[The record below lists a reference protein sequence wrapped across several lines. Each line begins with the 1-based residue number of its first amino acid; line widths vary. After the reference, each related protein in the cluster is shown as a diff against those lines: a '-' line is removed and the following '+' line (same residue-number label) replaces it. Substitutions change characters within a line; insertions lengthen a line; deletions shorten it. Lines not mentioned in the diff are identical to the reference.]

1 MNHTL
6 RCIAFVLVI
15 LAGAAACRPAERVTG
30 QSENSAS
37 PAAPESPDFV
47 FVSTIEG
54 LYLRETPDMR
64 GKVIALL
71 PFGAEVTPG
80 EETGGLL
87 ELQGAKGK
95 WTRVRSEMGEG
106 WVFGAFLRRRSN
118 TSGLITGEYF
128 LGSIFPP
135 SLTIDGRGTFNLRLE
150 RHAPSASGDVLID
163 GTGKTYLLRLDA
175 KTVEFES
182 GGADPEIWRSAAL
195 VFAVRSPGHLE
206 YLKDAPSGEKNLIGK
221 KFYIEP
227 PLMLFT
233 KAALTKYIR
242 DRIIDS
248 GDLKAIDVWLSREVI
263 DSLPAQDLAMI
274 RNVIEARSGK
284 SFKGTAL
291 NARFRQF
298 EWYKPQDG
306 YNHEYISLMD
316 KFRLQYLTRKLG
328 QRASPLL
335 ETDYLELLH
344 YARGNDK
351 SKFHGWFMHT
361 GSEEAP
367 SVTYTF
373 NDDGTFHHEGYQV
386 NTSGDERPGH
396 EEVTGQYKL
405 KGNLLLIRPETY
417 ISTESAERNDVVR
430 QTQAARSQ
438 TWIELGDL
446 DSFFPSSEHGDFGL
460 MLKTLSF
467 SPKANLFSASESPVL
482 FE

>member
-163 GTGKTYLLRLDA
+163 GTGKTCLLRLDA

-182 GGADPEIWRSAAL
+182 GGADPEIWRSSAI
-195 VFAVRSPGHLE
+195 VFAIRSPGHLE
-206 YLKDAPSGEKNLIGK
+206 YLNDAPSGDE
-221 KFYIEP
+221 
-227 PLMLFT
+227 
-233 KAALTKYIR
+233 R
-242 DRIIDS
+242 
-248 GDLKAIDVWLSREVI
+248 
-263 DSLPAQDLAMI
+263 
-274 RNVIEARSGK
+274 
-284 SFKGTAL
+284 
-291 NARFRQF
+291 RFR
-298 EWYKPQDG
+298 
-306 YNHEYISLMD
+306 
-316 KFRLQYLTRKLG
+316 
-328 QRASPLL
+328 
-335 ETDYLELLH
+335 
-344 YARGNDK
+344 
-351 SKFHGWFMHT
+351 
-361 GSEEAP
+361 
-367 SVTYTF
+367 
-373 NDDGTFHHEGYQV
+373 
-386 NTSGDERPGH
+386 
-396 EEVTGQYKL
+396 EEVTGQFKL
-405 KGNLLLIRPETY
+405 KGNRLFIRPETY
-417 ISTESAERNDVVR
+417 ISTARVESDDVVR
-430 QTQAARSQ
+430 QTPAARSQ
-438 TWIELGDL
+438 AWIELGDL
-446 DSFFPSSEHGDFGL
+446 DSFFPSSAHGDFG
-460 MLKTLSF
+460 MRLKTLSF
-467 SPKANLFSASESPVL
+467 SPEANLFSASESPVL